1 MGLLSAIQDEQFW
14 RDVAKNGR
22 GLLQGASNAVAS
34 NITGPVDLI
43 NAGMGLL
50 GMPIS
55 REPVGGEAWARKKG
69 LTAAAPGAAGLA
81 GETLGLVVPMV
92 AAGKAPQ
99 IAAGMLK
106 MADNAAAP
114 SAANQAARN
123 QLGAIVYHG
132 SPHKFD
138 RFDASKIG
146 TGEGAQAYGHGLY
159 LAESPD
165 VAGSYAQSV
174 KANTGE
180 LIKRGAAHG
189 LPEDVASNLASALQS
204 GKNFD
209 PLLDS
214 ARKMI
219 DNPLVPAPQRQA
231 AQRLLDNEMPAYNAW
246 SEWSKPGQ
254 VYKVDLPDNAIARM
268 LDWDKPLSQQAPEV
282 LQWAQRD
289 DIRALHQMTNK
300 GLSQATGADLYKN
313 ITATLNQKKT
323 GELPSQ
329 MFQNN
334 RLAGAS
340 DASDAL
346 KQLGIPG
353 IRYLDGGSRGAGAGT
368 SNYVVF
374 PGEESLLKIL
384 ERNGVAP

>member
-81 GETLGLVVPMV
+81 GETLGLVGPMV
-92 AAGKAPQ
+92 VAGKAPQ
-99 IAAGMLK
+99 VAAGLLK
-106 MADNAAAP
+106 MADNAAVP

-159 LAESPD
+159 FAESPE
-165 VAGSYAQSV
+165 VAGSYQ
-174 KANTGE
+174 
-180 LIKRGAAHG
+180 
-189 LPEDVASNLASALQS
+189 SALS
-204 GKNFD
+204 YKNNASLVKNGPNSYDVIAPDGTKIVEGVWLGKASKAKDAFD
-209 PLLDS
+209 ASQKGAL
-214 ARKMI
+214 
-219 DNPLVPAPQRQA
+219 
-231 AQRLLDNEMPAYNAW
+231 
-246 SEWSKPGQ
+246 
-254 VYKVDLPDNAIARM
+254 YKVDLPDNAIARM
-268 LDWDKPLSQQAPEV
+268 LDWDKPLSQQSAAMQAIGPEADAAFRAV
-282 LQWAQRD
+282 LGQPLERVQPQADMAYKILAERLGGQDKAAQLFRS
-289 DIRALHQMTNK
+289 K
-300 GLSQATGADLYKN
+300 
-313 ITATLNQKKT
+313 
-323 GELPSQ
+323 
-329 MFQNN
+329 
-334 RLAGAS
+334 
-340 DASDAL
+340 
-346 KQLGIPG
+346 GIPG

-368 SNYVVF
+368 SNFVVF